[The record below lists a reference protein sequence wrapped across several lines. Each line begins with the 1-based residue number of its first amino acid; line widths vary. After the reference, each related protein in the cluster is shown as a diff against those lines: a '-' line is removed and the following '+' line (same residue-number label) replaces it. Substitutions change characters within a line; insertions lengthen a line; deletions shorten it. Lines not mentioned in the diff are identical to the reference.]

1 MSPVTTVV
9 IYVEGPS
16 DKAAMTQLLQPL
28 LDQKKQDGVIIDFF
42 ETVKG
47 DRKVSV
53 LGKIPIRAVN
63 ILLDKPASV
72 VVAMPDLYPK
82 NKLFP
87 HETAEEMFEGIRKNF
102 EAALIKKTGSIDQRI
117 AKRFLVFCFK
127 HDLEA
132 LLLAAEDA
140 LKSRLGIQRL
150 NRSWRMPVED
160 QNHDSPPKRIIEE
173 LFRQHG
179 QLYKDTLDAPLI
191 LGVSNYTDIVDRC
204 SQCFRPFV
212 EFIEKLPQL

>member
-1 MSPVTTVV
+1 MNPVNTVV
-9 IYVEGPS
+9 VYVEGPS
-16 DKAAMTQLLQPL
+16 DKAAMRQLLQPL
-28 LDQKKQDGVIIDFF
+28 LDQKKQEGVVIDFF
-42 ETVKG
+42 ETVEG
-47 DRKVSV
+47 DRKASV
-53 LGKIPIRAVN
+53 LGKVPIRAVN

-117 AKRFLVFCFK
+117 TERFLVFCFK

-140 LKSRLGIQRL
+140 LKSRLGINRL
-150 NRSWRMPVED
+150 NKSWKTPVED
-160 QNHDSPPKRIIEE
+160 QDHNLPPKRVIEE
-173 LFRQHG
+173 LFKQHG
-179 QLYKDTLDAPLI
+179 ERYKDTLDAPLI
-191 LGVSNYTDIVDRC
+191 LGVSNYLDIADRC
-204 SQCFRPFV
+204 PQCFKPFV
-212 EFIEKLPQL
+212 EFIEKLPEL